1 MSESSSA
8 ARRAPPQAEQ
18 SDSAAR
24 PPAGGASTSRRVLV
38 WLVGLAL
45 ALLLLAAVLASIA
58 ITTETGANTLMGLA
72 SRFVPGQLSYDKIS
86 GRLWGPLHVEGLR
99 YEDGPLKVKL
109 ASADLD
115 WKPADLFDRHLNI
128 SRLKFEGLELRLPP
142 GKDTPTSS
150 EPFVLPDLQLP
161 LNVTIDELQG
171 RDIRIVLPGGAPPV
185 QIDAIDLGGRTA
197 ADGLHID
204 TLNVKSPLGE
214 VRLSGKLNPT
224 GNYPLKLALNW
235 KARLEPYGTLN
246 GTGQIEGE
254 VRDRLKI
261 IHKVTG
267 PATLELD
274 GEVRRPLTE
283 AVWSAKAHLDV
294 ADLKP
299 FAPALAGKP
308 LTARV
313 EAKGVLAKFQ
323 GQGEIDTTAPE
334 LGPATVRF
342 TVTGDPKAITL
353 GDLQVTAPDYPLNL
367 TARGD
372 VQLARETFGRFNA
385 KGTLNAT
392 APQLGPTVVQFSA
405 SGDPRLIK
413 LDDLRVN
420 APNWSLTSTTQGT
433 VQLAEGAVGP
443 FQARGEL
450 SATVPDV
457 GPAMVRFSASGDSK
471 LIKLDE
477 LRLTSPGRPLT
488 LTAQGTVQLPEQ
500 RFNLSGEWKA
510 LTWPLKGVAQAE
522 SAKGQFSAEGT
533 PKDYRFE
540 LAAADLQGPN
550 VPEGTW
556 TLTGQGS
563 AQAVRDIK
571 LNGQLLQ
578 GSLQATADATWSPAV
593 GWRATVNGQG
603 LNPGAHWKDLPGKL
617 AFQLKTDGGLDNNA
631 LRANLLLDQLTGT
644 LSGQKVAGNADVSV
658 RDQNLTIRA
667 LRANAGDARVEASGT
682 LAERWD
688 LAWTLNAPQLK
699 ALVPGVSGSV
709 ASAGKLSGPRLQPVV
724 AATFTVR
731 DLRQGA
737 THIRQLRGEA
747 NLDVGGSSRSQLKV
761 SGEGLVLGGQKW
773 KTLRL
778 DGSGT
783 PAAHEIKAEMAGDP
797 GSFLLALAGALQ
809 TPAQLWQGRITQLS
823 AKDTQAGNWALE
835 KPAAVRASAKEAS
848 LETACLSS
856 APTRL
861 CAQGQWNQSG
871 DFSGRVQ
878 LSDLNPE
885 RFKRFLPQNTTLA
898 THINGDASASGKIG
912 GALQGKA
919 TLNLAP
925 GSVGTLANGR
935 PVKIAFNAS
944 TLQLVTDSRA
954 ANLQARLDLAQT
966 GQLRASLNAQDPFGA
981 ARLNGALDAS
991 VTDLKIVSAFAPQIT
1006 DISGQIRANAA
1017 VSGTASKP
1025 LVRGDVRLENGGMAV
1040 SDAGLTLRN
1049 IQFVATGS
1057 GQGPIQLTGS
1067 AESEPGRVQLA
1078 GQVDP
1083 AQQHLTLTVTGENFQ
1098 AIKTTNLQA
1107 QISPDLK
1114 LDLTPQLAR
1123 LEGTVTVPRAFL
1135 RPGGERPGTVN
1146 TSGDTVIVRERDGKI
1161 PEAKGRGMAT
1171 YADLRVV
1178 LGQEVYLET
1187 PAFKGKLQ
1195 GDLRV
1200 VETPELAPRGTG
1212 NVEVVAGKYKIYGEE
1227 IEIQRGQLLFS
1238 NSPLDNPA
1246 LELRVVR
1253 QERDIISGNEIMAGA
1268 QIRGTA
1274 KRPKLSFFST
1284 PTMADPDI
1292 LAYLVLGR
1300 APQGGGG
1307 GSESAL
1313 LFKAA
1318 GALGSGQAG
1327 ALSKGL
1333 GDAFGLDS
1341 AELGGGSGGGTSF
1354 MVGKYLT
1361 PRLYVG
1367 YGIGLLNAVNTFFL
1381 KYRFTKHL
1389 MLESASNVFGA
1400 GGDAVYTIEH

>member
-1 MSESSSA
+1 MSESA
-8 ARRAPPQAEQ
+8 ATARRAPPQAEP

-24 PPAGGASTSRRVLV
+24 PPASGASPARRVLA
-38 WLVGLAL
+38 WLIGLPL
-45 ALLLLAAVLASIA
+45 ALLLLVAVLASIA
-58 ITTETGANTLMGLA
+58 ITTETGVNTLMGLA
-72 SRFVPGQLSYDKIS
+72 SRFAPGQLSYAKIS

-115 WKPADLFDRHLNI
+115 WKPSDLFDRHLNV
-128 SRLKFEGLELRLPP
+128 SRLKFEGLEVQLPP
-142 GKDTPTSS
+142 GKDTPAAP
-150 EPFVLPDLQLP
+150 EPFALPDLQLP

-185 QIDAIDLGGRTA
+185 QIDALDLKGRTA

-214 VRLSGKLNPT
+214 VRLSGRVNPT
-224 GNYPLKLALNW
+224 GNYPL
-235 KARLEPYGTLN
+235 RLDLGWQAPLDPYGTLR
-246 GTGQIEGE
+246 GQGQIEGE
-254 VRDRLKI
+254 VRDRLQI
-261 IHKVTG
+261 THKVTG

-283 AVWSAKAHLDV
+283 AAWSAKAHLDV
-294 ADLKP
+294 TDLKP

-323 GQGEIDTTAPE
+323 GRGEINATAPE
-334 LGPATVRF
+334 LGPTTVRF
-342 TVTGDPKAITL
+342 TVSGDPKAISL
-353 GDLQVTAPDYPLNL
+353 GDLQVTAPAYPLNL

-372 VQLARETFGRFNA
+372 VQLAQATFGRFNA
-385 KGTLNAT
+385 TGTLNAT

-405 SGDPRLIK
+405 SGDPKLIK

-420 APNWSLTSTTQGT
+420 APNWSLLSTAQGT
-433 VQLAEGAVGP
+433 VHLAEGALGQ

-457 GPAMVRFSASGDSK
+457 GPAALRFNASGDSK
-471 LIKLDE
+471 SIKLDE
-477 LRLTSPGRPLT
+477 LRLTSPDRPLT
-488 LTAQGTVQLPEQ
+488 LATQGTVQLPEQ
-500 RFNLSGEWKA
+500 RFNLTGDWKA
-510 LTWPLKGVAQAE
+510 LTWPLKGVAQVE

-540 LAAADLQGPN
+540 LAAADVQGPN
-550 VPEGTW
+550 VPKSNW
-556 TLTGQGS
+556 TINGQGS
-563 AQAVRDIK
+563 DQAVRDVK

-578 GSLQATADATWSPAV
+578 GSLQATADAAWLPALS
-593 GWRATVNGQG
+593 WRATVNGQG
-603 LNPGAHWKDLPGKL
+603 LNPGAHWKDVPGKL
-617 AFQLKTDGGLDNNA
+617 TFQLKTDGGLENNA
-631 LRANLLLDQLTGT
+631 LRANLLLDPLTGT

-658 RDQNLTIRA
+658 QNQNLTIRT
-667 LRANAGDARVEASGT
+667 LRIDAGDARVEASGT
-682 LAERWD
+682 LTERWD
-688 LAWTLNAPQLK
+688 LTWTLNAPQLK
-699 ALVPGVSGSV
+699 ALVPGVSGTV
-709 ASAGKLSGPRLQPVV
+709 ASTGKLSGPRLQPGV
-724 AATFTVR
+724 ATTFAVR

-737 THIRQLRGEA
+737 THIQQLRGEA
-747 NLDVGGSSRSQLKV
+747 NIDVGGANRSRLNV
-761 SGEGLVLGGQKW
+761 TGSGLALGGQQW
-773 KTLRL
+773 KSVQI
-778 DGSGT
+778 DGAGT
-783 PAAHEIKAEMAGDP
+783 PAAHELKAEMAGDP
-797 GSFLLALAGALQ
+797 GNFLLALAGALR
-809 TPAQLWQGRITQLS
+809 TPALLWQGRITQLS
-823 AKDTQAGNWALE
+823 AKDTQAGNWTLE

-898 THINGDASASGKIG
+898 THVNGEASASGKIG
-912 GALQGKA
+912 GALQAKA
-919 TLNLAP
+919 NLNVAP
-925 GSVGTLANGR
+925 GSASTLANGR

-944 TLQLVTDSRA
+944 TLQLVTDSRT

-966 GQLRASLNAQDPFGA
+966 GQLQASLNVQDPFGA
-981 ARLNGALDAS
+981 ARLNGKLDGS
-991 VTDLKIVSAFAPQIT
+991 ITDLKIVSAFAPQIT
-1006 DISGQIRANAA
+1006 DISGQIRANVA
-1017 VSGTASKP
+1017 VSGTASNP
-1025 LVRGDVRLENGGMAV
+1025 LARGDIRLENGGMAI

-1049 IQFVATGS
+1049 IQFAATS
-1057 GQGPIQLTGS
+1057 TGQGPLQLTGS
-1067 AESEPGRVQLA
+1067 AESEPGRMQLA

-1083 AQQHLTLTVTGENFQ
+1083 AKQHLIMTVTGENFQ

-1146 TSGDTVIVRERDGKI
+1146 ASGDAVIVKERDGKA
-1161 PEAKGRGMAT
+1161 PEAKGRGMTT
-1171 YADLRVV
+1171 YADVRVV

-1246 LELRVVR
+1246 LELRVAR
-1253 QERDIISGNEIMAGA
+1253 QERDIISGSEIIAGA

-1300 APQGGGG
+1300 APQGGGS

-1389 MLESASNVFGA
+1389 MLESASNVFGT